1 MAVKLPILKYLEDLA
16 NNALAEQL
24 KEHDINN
31 LYPDNV
37 TGDNIVEILGSDEVN
52 AWQHAYISG
61 LLSHNGS
68 TTNEALLMGYLK
80 ELLTSNQWSK
90 DTLRD
95 LYNNIKGTELADKCD
110 SLDDFAKKL
119 YEQQYDITPDKIPS
133 IKNPPYLVVD
143 PVNDDRI
150 NSDVILNNFGDVF
163 SDLILNTAVLEPF
176 RTILGI
182 FKESL
187 ITQPIPVDPLLI
199 DLDGDGIETTTI
211 QNGVYFDHEND
222 GFAESSSW
230 VGEDDGILAF
240 DKDNNGYIDDGNEI
254 FGDNYIK
261 SDGSKATSGFDALSD
276 FDSNHDGVI
285 NSQDEKYS
293 QLKILKG
300 DGSLLTL
307 EEAGIESINLNS
319 TVSNIVDAS
328 GNTQLTTGTYTK
340 TDGTSGEL
348 GDYSLQN
355 DKMDSV
361 ATDWEDIPADVQE
374 LPNIIGHGSVYSLQ
388 QVIVRDTSGEL
399 KELVESFINATDI
412 SSKRDLVVQILYK
425 WTGADQIDP
434 NSRGS
439 NINAQLLYVLEK
451 FMGENFVG
459 VDGSGNP
466 NNQACNLLNN
476 AFAMLRDNIYAQ
488 LQSQTELKPLYD
500 LLDLQYNSVSQ
511 KYVYNIDAV
520 QQYIDSQIKIDAT
533 SGKELLTDFVQTF
546 LALGLDDMSNY
557 TSFYEHFASMGDDYK
572 FLMETADKVITYGT
586 DDSDNI
592 EGTAQQEAV
601 FAGAGND
608 TIYTRQGDDLVYGG
622 NGDDYIDTCEDND
635 IIFGEDGND
644 TINTGSGDDV
654 VYGGSG
660 NDSIYN
666 SDGNDYIDGGDGDDY
681 IETRS
686 GNDTIVGGRGNDSIF
701 DNFGGNETFIY
712 NLGDGNDTIYNYGS
726 NDSDTIQFGD
736 GITPEN
742 VRFHGEDSDLVITFE
757 GSDGS
762 IRIQN
767 ALSSEYY
774 KIENFTFEDGTNYT
788 YEDVLSKLVTEG
800 SSSSETLRGSIVSE
814 TIKGNDGNDS
824 IDALEGNDTIYGG
837 AGADTINTD
846 YGDDVVYG
854 GSGNDSIY
862 NSDGNDY
869 IDGGDGDDYIETR
882 SGNDTIVG
890 GRGNDSI
897 FDNFGGNETFIY
909 NLGDGNDTIYNYGS
923 NDSDTIQFGDG
934 ITPENVRFQGED
946 SDLVITFEGSDGS
959 IRIQNALSS
968 EYYKIENFTFEDG
981 TNYTYEDVLSKLVT
995 EGSSSSETLRGSIV
1009 SETIKGNDGNDSID
1023 ALEGNDTIYGGAG
1036 ADTINTD
1043 YGDDVVYGGSGNDS
1057 IYNSDGNDYI
1067 DGGDGDDYIET
1078 RSGNDTIVGGRGNDS
1093 IFDNFGGNDTF
1104 IYNLGDGNDTIYNY
1118 GSNDSDTIQFGDTV
1132 ALENIAFFTDSSGNL
1147 IIDYGEQS
1155 GNNTIK
1161 INNQNSSS
1169 YAIESFEAKDA
1180 TGTTHLLTNE
1190 DINKLIQDMSAYAA
1204 ENGITISSVQDV
1216 KDNPDLMNLVNS
1228 AWVA

>member
-1 MAVKLPILKYLEDLA
+1 MALSHFIHYQYTKNAAKIKLAQRLGFDTIEDVYNSFGNKLEERKNFEKAVEAYSDAYADLQNSFNFSLPKKYETASEAQIQNWGEARKLFDKLYPGGDLSDFDSEDFQEALFEQFFEPNPNGGEDGNPLKYKPRDDSAFAIDGESTMDPA
-16 NNALAEQL
+16 ENDALREWL
-24 KEHDINN
+24 KNGGNGNYESPYKVLHDTFN
-31 LYPDNV
+31 D
-37 TGDNIVEILGSDEVN
+37 
-52 AWQHAYISG
+52 A
-61 LLSHNGS
+61 
-68 TTNEALLMGYLK
+68 TT
-80 ELLTSNQWSK
+80 
-90 DTLRD
+90 
-95 LYNNIKGTELADKCD
+95 
-110 SLDDFAKKL
+110 
-119 YEQQYDITPDKIPS
+119 
-133 IKNPPYLVVD
+133 
-143 PVNDDRI
+143 
-150 NSDVILNNFGDVF
+150 
-163 SDLILNTAVLEPF
+163 
-176 RTILGI
+176 
-182 FKESL
+182 
-187 ITQPIPVDPLLI
+187 TQPIPVDPLLI

-319 TVSNIVDAS
+319 TASNIVDAS

-361 ATDWEDIPADVQE
+361 ATDWVDIPADVQE

-388 QVIVRDTSGEL
+388 QAIVRDTSGEL
-399 KELVESFINATDI
+399 KELVESFVNATDI

-439 NINAQLLYVLEK
+439 NINAQQLYVLEK

-488 LQSQTELKPLYD
+488 LQSQTELKPVYD
-500 LLDLQYNSVSQ
+500 LLDLQYDSVSQ

-520 QQYIDSQIKIDAT
+520 QKYIDSQIKIDAT

-586 DDSDNI
+586 DGSDNI

-601 FAGAGND
+601 FAGSGND

-666 SDGNDYIDGGDGDDY
+666 EFGNDYIDGGDGDDYIETRSGNDTIVGGKGNDSIYESSSGNDTFIYNLGDGNDTIYNHGYSDSDTIQFGDGITPENVRFHGEDNDLVITFEGSDGSIRIRNGLSSNTTKIENFTFEDGTRYTYADILTKLVTEGTSAPETLRGSVVGETIKGEAGDDSIDALEGNDTIYGGDGADTINTGSGDDVVYGGSGNDSIYNDFGNDYIDGGDGDDYIETRSGNDTIVGGKGNDSIYESSSGNDTFIYNLGDGNDTIYNHGYSDSDTIQFGDGITPENVRFHGEDNDLVITFEGSDGSIRVRNGLSSDTTKIENFTFEDGTIYTYEEVLSKLVTEGSSEADSISGSVVGETIKGEAGDDSIDALEGNDTIYGGDGADTINTGSGDDVVYGGSGNDSIYNEFGNDYIDGGDGDDY

-686 GNDTIVGGRGNDSIF
+686 GNDTIVGGRGNDSIY
-701 DNFGGNETFIY
+701 DN
-712 NLGDGNDTIYNYGS
+712 S
-726 NDSDTIQFGD
+726 
-736 GITPEN
+736 
-742 VRFHGEDSDLVITFE
+742 
-757 GSDGS
+757 
-762 IRIQN
+762 
-767 ALSSEYY
+767 
-774 KIENFTFEDGTNYT
+774 
-788 YEDVLSKLVTEG
+788 
-800 SSSSETLRGSIVSE
+800 
-814 TIKGNDGNDS
+814 
-824 IDALEGNDTIYGG
+824 
-837 AGADTINTD
+837 
-846 YGDDVVYG
+846 
-854 GSGNDSIY
+854 
-862 NSDGNDY
+862 
-869 IDGGDGDDYIETR
+869 
-882 SGNDTIVG
+882 
-890 GRGNDSI
+890 
-897 FDNFGGNETFIY
+897 
-909 NLGDGNDTIYNYGS
+909 
-923 NDSDTIQFGDG
+923 
-934 ITPENVRFQGED
+934 
-946 SDLVITFEGSDGS
+946 
-959 IRIQNALSS
+959 
-968 EYYKIENFTFEDG
+968 
-981 TNYTYEDVLSKLVT
+981 
-995 EGSSSSETLRGSIV
+995 
-1009 SETIKGNDGNDSID
+1009 
-1023 ALEGNDTIYGGAG
+1023 
-1036 ADTINTD
+1036 
-1043 YGDDVVYGGSGNDS
+1043 
-1057 IYNSDGNDYI
+1057 
-1067 DGGDGDDYIET
+1067 
-1078 RSGNDTIVGGRGNDS
+1078 
-1093 IFDNFGGNDTF
+1093 GGNDTF
-1104 IYNLGDGNDTIYNY
+1104 IYNLGDGNDTIYNHGY
-1118 GSNDSDTIQFGDTV
+1118 NDSDTIQFGDTV

-1161 INNQNSSS
+1161 INNQNSSN
-1169 YAIESFEAKDA
+1169 YAIESFEAKDSS
-1180 TGTTHLLTNE
+1180 GTTHLLTNE

>member
-1 MAVKLPILKYLEDLA
+1 MVEADILVEMSKNVYENPPQDIKDWKVVKDIDYDNDGHNDDIIINSTTGFAATAYQNSETGEVVIVYRGTDQEEFSDWENDIDICMDNIPSQYIEAEHFYNIISEHFSGKEISLTGHSLGGALAQLVGATTGAETVTFNSPGVVHLLDNIDPNLSQQPESYKNITNYNLA
-16 NNALAEQL
+16 NDILNITNIITDMKQLGNSIILPSNGMDPINAHNSFDDL
-24 KEHDINN
+24 KNINDLGQPFENWYQNNKKLCDILNSI
-31 LYPDNV
+31 
-37 TGDNIVEILGSDEVN
+37 GDN
-52 AWQHAYISG
+52 
-61 LLSHNGS
+61 LS
-68 TTNEALLMGYLK
+68 
-80 ELLTSNQWSK
+80 Q
-90 DTLRD
+90 
-95 LYNNIKGTELADKCD
+95 TET
-110 SLDDFAKKL
+110 
-119 YEQQYDITPDKIPS
+119 I
-133 IKNPPYLVVD
+133 
-143 PVNDDRI
+143 
-150 NSDVILNNFGDVF
+150 
-163 SDLILNTAVLEPF
+163 F
-176 RTILGI
+176 RTISKLSNIGVLLGI
-182 FKESL
+182 GVGNLFSGENMLNKVFDIFHNAFS
-187 ITQPIPVDPLLI
+187 TPPIVIDPLLI

-319 TVSNIVDAS
+319 TASNIVDAS

-361 ATDWEDIPADVQE
+361 ATDWVDIPADVQE

-388 QVIVRDTSGEL
+388 QAIVRDTSGEL

-439 NINAQLLYVLEK
+439 NINAQQLYVLEK

-488 LQSQTELKPLYD
+488 LQSQTELKPVYD
-500 LLDLQYNSVSQ
+500 LLDLQYDSVSQ

-520 QQYIDSQIKIDAT
+520 QKYIDSQIKIDAT

-586 DDSDNI
+586 DGSDNI

-601 FAGAGND
+601 FAGSGND

-666 SDGNDYIDGGDGDDY
+666 EFGNDYIDGGDGDDY

-686 GNDTIVGGRGNDSIF
+686 GNDTIVGGRGNDSIY
-701 DNFGGNETFIY
+701 DNSGGNDTFIY
-712 NLGDGNDTIYNYGS
+712 NLGDGNDTIYNHGYS
-726 NDSDTIQFGD
+726 DSDTIQFGD

-742 VRFHGEDSDLVITFE
+742 VRFHGEDKDLVIAFE

-762 IRIQN
+762 IRVQN
-767 ALSSEYY
+767 GLSSDTT
-774 KIENFTFEDGTNYT
+774 KIENFTFEDGTAYT
-788 YEDVLSKLVTEG
+788 YEEVLSKLVTEG
-800 SSSSETLRGSIVSE
+800 TSSPETLRGSVVGE
-814 TIKGNDGNDS
+814 TIKGEAGDDI

-837 AGADTINTD
+837 DGADTINTGS
-846 YGDDVVYG
+846 GDDVVYG

-862 NSDGNDY
+862 NDFGNDY

-897 FDNFGGNETFIY
+897 YDN
-909 NLGDGNDTIYNYGS
+909 S
-923 NDSDTIQFGDG
+923 
-934 ITPENVRFQGED
+934 
-946 SDLVITFEGSDGS
+946 
-959 IRIQNALSS
+959 
-968 EYYKIENFTFEDG
+968 
-981 TNYTYEDVLSKLVT
+981 
-995 EGSSSSETLRGSIV
+995 
-1009 SETIKGNDGNDSID
+1009 
-1023 ALEGNDTIYGGAG
+1023 
-1036 ADTINTD
+1036 
-1043 YGDDVVYGGSGNDS
+1043 
-1057 IYNSDGNDYI
+1057 
-1067 DGGDGDDYIET
+1067 
-1078 RSGNDTIVGGRGNDS
+1078 
-1093 IFDNFGGNDTF
+1093 GGNDTF
-1104 IYNLGDGNDTIYNY
+1104 IYNLGDGNDTIYNHGY
-1118 GSNDSDTIQFGDTV
+1118 NDSDTIQFGDTV

-1161 INNQNSSS
+1161 INNQNSSN
-1169 YAIESFEAKDA
+1169 YAIESFEAKDSS
-1180 TGTTHLLTNE
+1180 GTTHLLTNE

>member
-1 MAVKLPILKYLEDLA
+1 MALSHFIHYQYTKNAAKIKLAQRLGFDTIEDVYNSFGNKLEERKNFEKAVEAYSDAYADLQNSFNFSLPKKYETASEAQIQNWGEARKLFDKLYPGGDLSDFDSEDFQEALFEQFFEPDPSGGEDEEGNPLKYKPRDDSAFAIDGESTMDPA
-16 NNALAEQL
+16 ENDALREWL
-24 KEHDINN
+24 KNGGNGNYESPYKVLHDTFN
-31 LYPDNV
+31 D
-37 TGDNIVEILGSDEVN
+37 
-52 AWQHAYISG
+52 A
-61 LLSHNGS
+61 
-68 TTNEALLMGYLK
+68 TT
-80 ELLTSNQWSK
+80 
-90 DTLRD
+90 
-95 LYNNIKGTELADKCD
+95 
-110 SLDDFAKKL
+110 
-119 YEQQYDITPDKIPS
+119 
-133 IKNPPYLVVD
+133 
-143 PVNDDRI
+143 
-150 NSDVILNNFGDVF
+150 
-163 SDLILNTAVLEPF
+163 
-176 RTILGI
+176 
-182 FKESL
+182 
-187 ITQPIPVDPLLI
+187 TQPIPVDPLLI

-319 TVSNIVDAS
+319 TASNIVDAS

-361 ATDWEDIPADVQE
+361 ATDWVDIPADVQE

-388 QVIVRDTSGEL
+388 QAIVRDTSGEL
-399 KELVESFINATDI
+399 KELVESFVNATDI

-439 NINAQLLYVLEK
+439 NINAQQLYVLEK

-644 TINTGSGDDV
+644 TINTGSG
-654 VYGGSG
+654 
-660 NDSIYN
+660 N
-666 SDGNDYIDGGDGDDY
+666 
-681 IETRS
+681 
-686 GNDTIVGGRGNDSIF
+686 
-701 DNFGGNETFIY
+701 
-712 NLGDGNDTIYNYGS
+712 
-726 NDSDTIQFGD
+726 
-736 GITPEN
+736 
-742 VRFHGEDSDLVITFE
+742 
-757 GSDGS
+757 
-762 IRIQN
+762 
-767 ALSSEYY
+767 
-774 KIENFTFEDGTNYT
+774 
-788 YEDVLSKLVTEG
+788 
-800 SSSSETLRGSIVSE
+800 
-814 TIKGNDGNDS
+814 
-824 IDALEGNDTIYGG
+824 
-837 AGADTINTD
+837 
-846 YGDDVVYG
+846 DVVYG

-946 SDLVITFEGSDGS
+946 SDLFITFEGSDGS

-981 TNYTYEDVLSKLVT
+981 TSYSYNDVLSLLLSNGT
-995 EGSSSSETLRGSIV
+995 SENDNIRGSIV

-1078 RSGNDTIVGGRGNDS
+1078 RSGNDTIIGGRGNDSIFDNFGGNDTFIYNLGDGNDTIYNYGSNDSDTIQFGDGITPENVRFQGEDSDLVITFEGSDGSIRIQNALSSEYYKIENFTFGDGTNYTYEDVLSKLVTEGSSDADSIRGSIVGETIKGEAGNDSIDALEGNDTIYGGAGADTINTGSGDDVVYGGSGNDSIYNSDGNDYIDGGDGDDYIETRSGNDTIVGGRGNDS
-1093 IFDNFGGNDTF
+1093 IFDNFGGNETF

-1204 ENGITISSVQDV
+1204 ENGITISSAQDV